1 MTRRENPAI
10 YAQRGD
16 TDQALDWL
24 SRGLAVRNPGLV
36 GAKYEPLFEPLRD
49 EPRFLA
55 LLAEMG
61 FAP

>member
-1 MTRRENPAI
+1 MAVLYFENLT
-10 YAQRGD
+10 GD
-16 TDQALDWL
+16 QELDWL
-24 SRGLAVRNPGLV
+24 SRGLAVRDPGLV